1 MIDRCEV
8 RGWRRRQEQDHSKP
22 ARQIFFKDFFL
33 AVWQTVG
40 VGITVNTE
48 EHTIAGAQLRMLLA
62 WTGLVAV
69 LGETGG

>member
-1 MIDRCEV
+1 MKCEGGGGG
-8 RGWRRRQEQDHSKP
+8 RSKTIQSP
-22 ARQIFFKDFFL
+22 QGRFFLKDFFL
-33 AVWQTVG
+33 ASWQTVG